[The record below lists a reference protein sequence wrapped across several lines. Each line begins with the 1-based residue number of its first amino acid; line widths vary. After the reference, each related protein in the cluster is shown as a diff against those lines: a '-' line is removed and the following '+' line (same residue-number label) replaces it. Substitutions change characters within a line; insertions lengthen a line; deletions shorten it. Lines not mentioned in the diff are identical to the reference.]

1 MWLPMVEGYLSTTTT
16 RNVRGGAVMEDP
28 SEMDDLVVD
37 MGDAAELTLGGRK
50 SANENKREVYN

>member
-1 MWLPMVEGYLSTTTT
+1 
-16 RNVRGGAVMEDP
+16 MEDP